1 MEIDEDWQTNRRYMR
16 MAKEDR
22 NYDDYEDFVKEINNL
37 NKEETLEEVLVALRI
52 LQKNWDSLFF

>member
-1 MEIDEDWQTNRRYMR
+1 MEIDEDWQINRRYMR

-37 NKEETLEEVLVALRI
+37 KKEETLEEVLVAL
-52 LQKNWDSLFF
+52 